1 MNGDGTGK
9 RTHLSLFI
17 VIMKGEY
24 DALLPWPFRN
34 KVRTKGN
41 IGGEGEGRVLQG
53 LGKPESWSRSW
64 FSHELAGDLGKSL
77 ALSMLSAPPFIK
89 QKPEFTSSSQGFLQH
104 HESRGKNGWTN
115 ILGGM

>member
-1 MNGDGTGK
+1 MLCCHGLSGTRYGL
-9 RTHLSLFI
+9 RGTL
-17 VIMKGEY
+17 
-24 DALLPWPFRN
+24 
-34 KVRTKGN
+34 
-41 IGGEGEGRVLQG
+41 GGEGRAHVAGVGE
-53 LGKPESWSRSW
+53 PESWSRSW

-104 HESRGKNGWTN
+104 HESRGKNAWTN